1 MKYRTLGRSGT
12 LVSVHALGTM
22 TFGAEADEATSGE
35 MMDAFVEAGGN
46 FFDTADVYSRG
57 ISEEIIGRWLKEH
70 PTEAGQ
76 VVLATKGRFP
86 MGEGPNDLGLSRRH
100 LREALAAGADGYLLK
115 SVAGADLA
123 AGIRNAV
130 AGETV
135 IGQEFVPKLLED
147 AQRGVPMGQ
156 PDVTKRE
163 QEVLELVAEG
173 MANREIAEQLGISAR
188 TAQKH
193 LENLFKKFSV
203 HDRTELVAH
212 AFRRGLLG

>member
-1 MKYRTLGRSGT
+1 MTDQIGVVIVDDHALVREGLRSLLSQHEDIEVVGEAGTVADALAVVEEAQPDLVLLDLRLGEEEGVDVARALRAKGSDVT
-12 LVSVHALGTM
+12 ILMLSVH
-22 TFGAEADEATSGE
+22 DTS
-35 MMDAFVEAGGN
+35 
-46 FFDTADVYSRG
+46 
-57 ISEEIIGRWLKEH
+57 
-70 PTEAGQ
+70 
-76 VVLATKGRFP
+76 
-86 MGEGPNDLGLSRRH
+86 RH
-100 LREALAAGADGYLLK
+100 LRESLAAGADGYLLK
-115 SVAGADLA
+115 SVAAVDLA
-123 AGIRNAV
+123 AGIRSAV

-163 QEVLELVAEG
+163 QEILELVADG
-173 MANREIAEQLGISAR
+173 LGNREIAERLEISAR

-193 LENLFKKFSV
+193 LENLFKKFAV

>member
-1 MKYRTLGRSGT
+1 MTETIRVVIVDDHSLVREGLQSLLGQSEDIDVVGEASTVEEAVAVVGESEPDLVLLDLRLGDEEGVEVARRLRASGST
-12 LVSVHALGTM
+12 VTIMMLSVH
-22 TFGAEADEATSGE
+22 DTSR
-35 MMDAFVEAGGN
+35 N
-46 FFDTADVYSRG
+46 
-57 ISEEIIGRWLKEH
+57 
-70 PTEAGQ
+70 
-76 VVLATKGRFP
+76 
-86 MGEGPNDLGLSRRH
+86 

-123 AGIRNAV
+123 AGIRSAV

-147 AQRGVPMGQ
+147 AQRGVPMGR
-156 PDVTKRE
+156 PDVTTRE

-173 MANREIAEQLGISAR
+173 MGNRQIAEQLGISAR

-193 LENLFKKFSV
+193 LENLFKKFEV

>member
-1 MKYRTLGRSGT
+1 MSEPIGVVIVDDHSQFSDIRVTGEAGTIAEAVAVIGDVEPDLVLLDLRLGEEEGVEVARQLRASGSDVT
-12 LVSVHALGTM
+12 ILMLSVH
-22 TFGAEADEATSGE
+22 DTS
-35 MMDAFVEAGGN
+35 
-46 FFDTADVYSRG
+46 
-57 ISEEIIGRWLKEH
+57 
-70 PTEAGQ
+70 
-76 VVLATKGRFP
+76 
-86 MGEGPNDLGLSRRH
+86 RH

-173 MANREIAEQLGISAR
+173 MANREIAEKLGISAR

>member
-1 MKYRTLGRSGT
+1 MSDPIGVVIVDDHSLVREGLQSLLAQFDDIKVVGEAGTIDEAVTVITDAAPDLVLLDLRLGEEEGIEVARRLRADGST
-12 LVSVHALGTM
+12 VTILMLSVH
-22 TFGAEADEATSGE
+22 DTS
-35 MMDAFVEAGGN
+35 
-46 FFDTADVYSRG
+46 
-57 ISEEIIGRWLKEH
+57 
-70 PTEAGQ
+70 
-76 VVLATKGRFP
+76 
-86 MGEGPNDLGLSRRH
+86 RH

-123 AGIRNAV
+123 TGIRNAV

-173 MANREIAEQLGISAR
+173 LGNRQIAEELGISAR

>member
-1 MKYRTLGRSGT
+1 MSEPIGVVIVDDHSLVREGLQSLLSQFPDIRVTGEAGTIAEAVEVIGDVEPDLVLLDLRLGEEEGVEVARQLRASGSDVT
-12 LVSVHALGTM
+12 ILMLSVH
-22 TFGAEADEATSGE
+22 DTS
-35 MMDAFVEAGGN
+35 
-46 FFDTADVYSRG
+46 
-57 ISEEIIGRWLKEH
+57 
-70 PTEAGQ
+70 
-76 VVLATKGRFP
+76 
-86 MGEGPNDLGLSRRH
+86 RH

-135 IGQEFVPKLLED
+135 IGQEFVPKLPED

-173 MANREIAEQLGISAR
+173 MANREIAEKLGISAR

>member
-1 MKYRTLGRSGT
+1 MHQQVAVVIVDDHSLVREGLRSMLMQFSDIDVVGEAGTIDEAVAVVTTVEPDLVLLDLRLGEEEGVDVARQLRALKSEVT
-12 LVSVHALGTM
+12 ILMLSVH
-22 TFGAEADEATSGE
+22 DTS
-35 MMDAFVEAGGN
+35 
-46 FFDTADVYSRG
+46 
-57 ISEEIIGRWLKEH
+57 
-70 PTEAGQ
+70 
-76 VVLATKGRFP
+76 
-86 MGEGPNDLGLSRRH
+86 RH
-100 LREALAAGADGYLLK
+100 LRDALAAGADGYLLK
-115 SVAGADLA
+115 SIASADLA
-123 AGIRNAV
+123 AGIRAAV

-163 QEVLELVAEG
+163 QEVLELVADG
-173 MANREIAEQLGISAR
+173 MGNREIGEQLQISAR

-193 LENLFKKFSV
+193 LENLFKKFQV

>member
-1 MKYRTLGRSGT
+1 MTERIRLVLVDDHSLVREGLRGLLGKYDDLEVVGEAGRVDEAVALITDTAPDLVLLDLSLGEEEGVEVARRLRAQGSGVT
-12 LVSVHALGTM
+12 ILMLSVH
-22 TFGAEADEATSGE
+22 DTS
-35 MMDAFVEAGGN
+35 
-46 FFDTADVYSRG
+46 
-57 ISEEIIGRWLKEH
+57 
-70 PTEAGQ
+70 
-76 VVLATKGRFP
+76 
-86 MGEGPNDLGLSRRH
+86 RH

-115 SVAGADLA
+115 SVDADELAG
-123 AGIRNAV
+123 GIRKAV

-156 PDVTKRE
+156 PDVTRRE

-173 MANREIAEQLGISAR
+173 LGNREIAVRLDISAR

-203 HDRTELVAH
+203 HDRTELVAQ

>member
-1 MKYRTLGRSGT
+1 MSEPIGVVIVDDHSLVREGLQSLLSQFSDIRVAGEAGTIAEAVEVINEVEPDLVLLDLRLGEEEGVEVARQLRANGSDVT
-12 LVSVHALGTM
+12 ILMLSVH
-22 TFGAEADEATSGE
+22 DTS
-35 MMDAFVEAGGN
+35 
-46 FFDTADVYSRG
+46 
-57 ISEEIIGRWLKEH
+57 
-70 PTEAGQ
+70 
-76 VVLATKGRFP
+76 
-86 MGEGPNDLGLSRRH
+86 RH

>member
-1 MKYRTLGRSGT
+1 MIVDDHSLVREGLQSLLGQYEDIDVVGEASTVEEAVAVVGESEPDLVLLDLRLGDEEGVEVARRLRASGST
-12 LVSVHALGTM
+12 VTIMMLSVH
-22 TFGAEADEATSGE
+22 DTSR
-35 MMDAFVEAGGN
+35 N
-46 FFDTADVYSRG
+46 
-57 ISEEIIGRWLKEH
+57 
-70 PTEAGQ
+70 
-76 VVLATKGRFP
+76 
-86 MGEGPNDLGLSRRH
+86 

-123 AGIRNAV
+123 AGIRSAV

-147 AQRGVPMGQ
+147 AQRGVPMGR
-156 PDVTKRE
+156 PDVTTRE

-173 MANREIAEQLGISAR
+173 MGNRQIAEQLGISAR

-193 LENLFKKFSV
+193 LENLFKKFEV

>member
-1 MKYRTLGRSGT
+1 MSEPIGVVIVDDHSLVREGLQSLLSQFSDIRVTGEAGTIAEAVAVIGDVEPDLVLLDLRLGEEEGVEVARQLRASGSDVT
-12 LVSVHALGTM
+12 ILMLSVH
-22 TFGAEADEATSGE
+22 DTS
-35 MMDAFVEAGGN
+35 
-46 FFDTADVYSRG
+46 
-57 ISEEIIGRWLKEH
+57 
-70 PTEAGQ
+70 
-76 VVLATKGRFP
+76 
-86 MGEGPNDLGLSRRH
+86 RH

-173 MANREIAEQLGISAR
+173 MANREIAEKLGISAR

>member
-1 MKYRTLGRSGT
+1 MSEPIGVVIVDDHSLVREGLQSLLSQFSDIRVTGEAGTIAEAVAVIGDVEPDLVLLDLRLGEEEGVEVARQLRASGSDVT
-12 LVSVHALGTM
+12 ILMLSVH
-22 TFGAEADEATSGE
+22 DTS
-35 MMDAFVEAGGN
+35 
-46 FFDTADVYSRG
+46 
-57 ISEEIIGRWLKEH
+57 
-70 PTEAGQ
+70 
-76 VVLATKGRFP
+76 
-86 MGEGPNDLGLSRRH
+86 RH

-173 MANREIAEQLGISAR
+173 MANREIAEKRGISAR

>member
-1 MKYRTLGRSGT
+1 VTDQIGVVIVDDHSLVREGLRSLLNQYDDIDVVGEAGTVAEALDVIREVQPHLVLLDLRLGDEEGVQIARTLRSEGSDVT
-12 LVSVHALGTM
+12 ILMLSVH
-22 TFGAEADEATSGE
+22 DS
-35 MMDAFVEAGGN
+35 
-46 FFDTADVYSRG
+46 S
-57 ISEEIIGRWLKEH
+57 
-70 PTEAGQ
+70 
-76 VVLATKGRFP
+76 
-86 MGEGPNDLGLSRRH
+86 RH
-100 LREALAAGADGYLLK
+100 LRDALAAGADGYLLK
-115 SVAGADLA
+115 SVAAVDLA
-123 AGIRNAV
+123 AGIRSAV

-163 QEVLELVAEG
+163 QEVLELVADG
-173 MANREIAEQLGISAR
+173 LGNREIAERLDISAR

>member
-1 MKYRTLGRSGT
+1 MTDQIGVVIVDDHSLVREGLRSLLNQYEDIDVVGEAGTIAEALAVVHETQPQLVLLDLRLGEEEGVQVARALRSEGSEVT
-12 LVSVHALGTM
+12 ILMLSVH
-22 TFGAEADEATSGE
+22 DS
-35 MMDAFVEAGGN
+35 
-46 FFDTADVYSRG
+46 S
-57 ISEEIIGRWLKEH
+57 
-70 PTEAGQ
+70 
-76 VVLATKGRFP
+76 
-86 MGEGPNDLGLSRRH
+86 RH
-100 LREALAAGADGYLLK
+100 LRDALAAGADGYLLK
-115 SVAGADLA
+115 SVAAVDLA
-123 AGIRNAV
+123 AGIRAAV

-173 MANREIAEQLGISAR
+173 LGNREIAERLEISAR